1 MPEISSAPPDDYLR
15 RLQNAILQLNGC
27 QSKYLEIATVSQ
39 TFVSFHKNTA
49 WQGEV
54 AVFEV
59 YGHPTARRAYAWSYT
74 TEHEK
79 TRYIIV
85 FEIPPVNSPETAVQ
99 AAIAAQ
105 IVNGTY
111 R

>member
-1 MPEISSAPPDDYLR
+1 MPKTNSAPSDDYLA
-15 RLQNAILQLNGC
+15 RLQKAILQLNRC
-27 QSKYLEIATVSQ
+27 ESKYVETATVSQ
-39 TFVSFHKNTA
+39 AFVSFHKDTA

-74 TEHEK
+74 TAHEK
-79 TRYIIV
+79 TRYVIV
-85 FEIPPVNSPETAVQ
+85 LEIPPVNSPETAVQ

-105 IVNGTY
+105 IVKGTL